1 MRRRE
6 HDRFWATGDTIM
18 NGSRDGAFAQPGDM
32 WPVQLATDG
41 ADPAEFAA
49 AVVDEVRARL
59 ARHPRRTAP
68 SQNGR
73 PATLVERLTGLDPL
87 YVVPALVR
95 IARSSCHTEHAE
107 LAAMA
112 SAALDQLRTPISR
125 TRRDLSGLP
134 TEHPLD
140 YDWRFDRPTRG
151 AIIDAIHHVRPDRV
165 LLLGCPTLAVDRRM
179 PPVPTTLIDDN
190 PALAVSDPSNLVR
203 HHRVDILNQPLVTT
217 GVEADCVVADP
228 PFYSDIVAAFLCAAA
243 AGLHVGGHLFL
254 VLPSRWARPAASK
267 DADDALTFARDL
279 GFTML
284 NRRPDAACYVTPK
297 FERATHHR
305 LGLPGVPNRWRTA
318 DLAQL
323 TLSRRTL
330 HTVPSSHSDR
340 HLWHEVRLGEARWRI
355 RVPTTTNPNL
365 SIGPDLLI
373 DERSLVTVS
382 RRDNARCDANV
393 FTDDNRAYRSSQPD
407 VLLHLLRAR
416 STGHDVTAALA
427 DLLDRPLAAPERAT
441 IDTLT
446 SYLNRLLDS
455 SG

>member
-1 MRRRE
+1 MS
-6 HDRFWATGDTIM
+6 AP
-18 NGSRDGAFAQPGDM
+18 RDEAFAQPGDV

-59 ARHPRRTAP
+59 ARHPRRTAA
-68 SQNGR
+68 SQSGSPEAR
-73 PATLVERLTGLDPL
+73 VERLTGLDPL
-87 YVVPALVR
+87 YVVPALDH
-95 IARSSCHTEHAE
+95 IARSGSRTADDE
-107 LAAMA
+107 LVAMA
-112 SAALDQLRTPISR
+112 NAAVEQLRTPASR
-125 TRRDLSGLP
+125 TRRDLRGLP

-151 AIIDAIHHVRPDRV
+151 SIIDAVHHVKPDRV

-203 HHRVDILNQPLVTT
+203 HHRVDILNQPLVTA

-254 VLPSRWARPAASK
+254 VLPSRWARPAAST
-267 DADDALTFARDL
+267 DADDALARDL

-284 NRRPDAACYVTPK
+284 DRRPNAARYVTPK

-330 HTVPSSHSDR
+330 HAVPSSHSDR

-355 RVPTTTNPNL
+355 RVPTTTNPNP

-373 DERSLVTVS
+373 NERPLVTVS

-393 FTDDNRAYRSSQPD
+393 LTDDSRAYRSSQPD

-416 STGHDVTAALA
+416 SIGRDVTAAVA
-427 DLLDRPLAAPERAT
+427 DLLGRPLAAQERAT
-441 IDTLT
+441 LDAVT
-446 SYLNRLLDS
+446 SGLNRVLDS

>member
-18 NGSRDGAFAQPGDM
+18 NGSRAGAFAQPGDM

-59 ARHPRRTAP
+59 ARHPRRTAA
-68 SQNGR
+68 SRNGS
-73 PATLVERLTGLDPL
+73 PAALVERLTGLDPL
-87 YVVPALVR
+87 YVVPALTH
-95 IARSSCHTEHAE
+95 IARSDSRTEDAE
-107 LAAMA
+107 LVAMA
-112 SAALDQLRTPISR
+112 SAAVEQLRTPAPR
-125 TRRDLSGLP
+125 AHRDLRGLP

-151 AIIDAIHHVRPDRV
+151 VIIDAVHHVKPNRV

-203 HHRVDILNQPLVTT
+203 HHRVDILNQPLVTA

-228 PFYSDIVAAFLCAAA
+228 PFYSDIVAAFLYAAA
-243 AGLHVGGHLFL
+243 AGLRGGGHLFL
-254 VLPSRWARPAASK
+254 VLPSRWARPAAST
-267 DADDALTFARDL
+267 DADAALTLAHDL

-284 NRRPDAACYVTPK
+284 DRRPDAARYVTPK

-330 HTVPSSHSDR
+330 HAVPSSHSDR

-355 RVPTTTNPNL
+355 RVPATTDPNL

-373 DERSLVTVS
+373 DERPLVTVS

-393 FTDDNRAYRSSQPD
+393 FTDDSRAYRSSQPG

-416 STGHDVTAALA
+416 SIGRDVTAAVA
-427 DLLDRPLAAPERAT
+427 DLLGRPLAEQERAT
-441 IDTLT
+441 LDAVT
-446 SYLNRLLDS
+446 SGLNRLLDS
-455 SG
+455 S